1 MIYDIVIVG
10 GGPAGITAGIYAI
23 RQRLK
28 AILIAK
34 NLGGQLNKKAVA
46 VGNYPGFNKISGL
59 ELVQKFQNHLEATGI
74 SIVKDEVGKIKKEGD
89 KFLIST
95 ESGKI
100 FKSKTVIIASGA
112 DPRPLEVPG
121 EKEFLGKG
129 VSYCAICDGALFR
142 NKTVAVIG
150 GGNSAFETAI
160 FLSNIAS
167 KIYILEYGPEI
178 KAFSD
183 NQEMVAK
190 AGKSE
195 IITNAALKKIEGD
208 NFVKSITYQDGKTK
222 QEKTL
227 KVEGVFVEI
236 GYDPATSFVKDL
248 VDFNER
254 DEIMVDPRTYQTK
267 TPGLFAAG
275 DVNVGKYK
283 QIITACAEGAVAALS
298 AFEYLQR

>member
-129 VSYCAICDGALFR
+129 VSYCAICDGALFKD
-142 NKTVAVIG
+142 KTVAVIG